1 MNKQEI
7 LTVID
12 STDNFNAFIEGM
24 DTLNGQSLGLV
35 IDVAGVDGEDW
46 TDEECLE
53 TIKEIIDLTNA
64 YRNTHD
70 WSN

>member
-7 LTVID
+7 LEVID
-12 STDNFNAFIEGM
+12 STSNFNAFIEGI
-24 DTLNGQSLGLV
+24 DTLNGQALGLV
-35 IDVAGVDGEDW
+35 LDVAGVDGEDW

-53 TIKEIIDLTNA
+53 TIKDIVDLTIA

-70 WSN
+70 QE

>member
-7 LTVID
+7 LKVID
-12 STDNFNAFIEGM
+12 STANFNAFIDGI
-24 DTLNGQSLGLV
+24 DTLNGQALGLV
-35 IDVAGVDGEDW
+35 LDVAGVDGEDW

-53 TIKEIIDLTNA
+53 TIKDIVDLTIA

-70 WSN
+70 Q